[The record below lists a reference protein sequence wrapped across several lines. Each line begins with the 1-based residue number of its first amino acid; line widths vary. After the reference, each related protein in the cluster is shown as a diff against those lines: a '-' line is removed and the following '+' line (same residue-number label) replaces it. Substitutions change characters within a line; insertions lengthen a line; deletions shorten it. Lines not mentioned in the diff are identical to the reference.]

1 MLLTKLREVTKTMGQ
16 AYEKLKFYQDICE
29 LRKMIFLL
37 TNRFDKSCYRLVSQM
52 RDAAR
57 SAKQNIREGY
67 AKESHLEFAHYIKIS
82 RGSLEEL
89 TGDLEDCRDDG
100 FISVAEYNNC
110 MKLAKS
116 AEYLSNRFLYALYKM
131 GKNGTWNIPHPKP
144 TATPRNLK
152 ATSHNLT

>member
-1 MLLTKLREVTKTMGQ
+1 MGQ

-29 LRKMIFLL
+29 LRKLIFLI
-37 TNRFDKSCYRLVSQM
+37 TNHFDRSHYRLISQM
-52 RDAAR
+52 QDAAR

-67 AKESHLEFAHYIKIS
+67 VKESHAEFAHFIKIS

-100 FISVAEYNNC
+100 LITSTEYDSC

-116 AEYLSNRFLYALYKM
+116 ADYLSNRFLYSLYKM
-131 GKNGTWNIPHPKP
+131 GKEGKWNVPHQKLQPDIKKP
-144 TATPRNLK
+144 H
-152 ATSHNLT
+152 ATSSNKKQPPATSI